1 MFDSIADHLGALL
14 LILISVQL
22 WGFVCF
28 VVMNYWMSLLRR
40 AFSLMVLEHIYA
52 LAKLGLPLTRGM
64 NYCAQGMLSRT
75 SRDDLREV
83 ELGLQQ
89 GLLVGDALA
98 RVPQGGLLHHT
109 SRLVTP
115 ASASRLVSA
124 AEAEVLRVG
133 EMSGNLAESVQLVL
147 AERRRHSSIR
157 ASLLSASFYPLA
169 LLTVIG
175 GILSLLMIFIVPKF
189 KKMFDELDIEL
200 PLLTQTL
207 ISVADA
213 IAAQWYWL
221 LMAVVMLVATIM
233 LFRPRLRAGARHD
246 WRWGEPIERLL
257 DRAPVIHRPLR
268 RAQLAEFCHELAM
281 LLRAGAPV
289 HRALR
294 VIAEGTMS
302 PWMRERATLAANLTE
317 EGKTLGDALDI
328 AALDHRAAW
337 FGHALADRADMADA
351 LKRLGDDYA
360 ERISWTAALAAR
372 LIPPIIV
379 IILGS
384 CVAFVVI
391 SLFLPLI
398 KIMNSLGS

>member
-1 MFDSIADHLGALL
+1 MFDVITDHLGALL
-14 LILISVQL
+14 LILISVQI
-22 WGFVCF
+22 WGFICF
-28 VVMNYWMSLLRR
+28 VVVNYWMGLLRR
-40 AFSLMVLEHIYA
+40 AFSMMVLEHLYA

-64 NYCAQGMLSRT
+64 NYCAQGMLSRA

-115 ASASRLVSA
+115 AAANRLISP

-133 EMSGNLAESVQLVL
+133 EMSGNLPESVQLVL

-157 ASLLSASFYPLA
+157 ATLLAASFYPLA
-169 LLTVIG
+169 LLTVIAG
-175 GILSLLMIFIVPKF
+175 VLAFVMTFIIPRF

-200 PLLTQTL
+200 PFMTRTL
-207 ISVADA
+207 ISAADA
-213 IAAQWYWL
+213 IATQWYWVL
-221 LMAVVMLVATIM
+221 TIVVMLVATVL
-233 LFRPRLRAGARHD
+233 LFRPRLRASGRYD
-246 WRWGEPIERLL
+246 WRWGEPLERLL
-257 DRAPVIHRPLR
+257 DRTPFIHRPLR

-294 VIAEGTMS
+294 VIAEGTLS
-302 PWMRERATLAANLTE
+302 PWMRERATVAANLTE
-317 EGKTLGDALDI
+317 EGQTLGQALDT
-328 AALDHRAAW
+328 AGLDHRAAW

-360 ERISWTAALAAR
+360 EHISWSAALAAR
-372 LIPPIIV
+372 LIPPLIV
-379 IILGS
+379 IVLGS

-398 KIMNSLGS
+398 KLMNSQGS